1 MAQYFLKLPK
11 MGESVA
17 EATVT
22 KWLKEIGD
30 SISLDDPIVEIA
42 TDKVDTDVSAEV
54 SGILLEKRF
63 EENAVVAVGDILA
76 VIETEGQSLEHSSIP
91 SVELLE
97 DKVPNIK
104 ENAKKEE
111 SVPIPEE
118 FTEVLLDE
126 IKIAQ
131 ETVQITTKE
140 SSKFYSPLVRN
151 IAQEERIPLE
161 ILQTI
166 VGTGKDQRVTKKDIL
181 TFIKNRSSAEVL
193 NNEKPIQTIISKTK
207 AVETAVGKKGI
218 SLTGNDQILE
228 MTRME
233 KLIATHMKSSIQTAA
248 HVQSFIEVDVT
259 NLWNWREEAKNAFQ
273 KRENEKLTFTP
284 LFMTAIIKALRDYPE
299 LNSTIQ
305 GEKII
310 IKQAI
315 NLGMATALSDGNL
328 IVPVIKNADHFNLVG
343 LAKAV
348 NDLAKRS
355 RNNALKPDEVQDGTY
370 TFTNIGNFGSIMGTP
385 IINQPQV
392 GILAIGAIRKM
403 PAVIETPEGDF
414 IGIRHKVILSHSFDH
429 RIINGAAGAL
439 FVKRVAE
446 YLENWEE
453 NLPY

>member
-76 VIETEGQSLEHSSIP
+76 VIETEGQSLEHSNIP

-111 SVPIPEE
+111 SVPITEE

-181 TFIKNRSSAEVL
+181 TFIKNRSSAEIL
-193 NNEKPIQTIISKTK
+193 INEKSTQTIISKTK
-207 AVETAVGKKGI
+207 ADETAVGKKGI

-233 KLIATHMKSSIQTAA
+233 KLISNHMKSSIQTAA

-299 LNSTIQ
+299 LNSSIQ

-414 IGIRHKVILSHSFDH
+414 IGIRHKVILSHSYDH
-429 RIINGAAGAL
+429 RIINGAAGGL

-453 NLPY
+453 PFPY

>member
-76 VIETEGQSLEHSSIP
+76 VIETEGQSLEHSNIP

-131 ETVQITTKE
+131 ETVQIITKE

-166 VGTGKDQRVTKKDIL
+166 VGTGKNQRVTKKDIL
-181 TFIKNRSSAEVL
+181 TFIKNRSSAEIL
-193 NNEKPIQTIISKTK
+193 INEKPTQTIISKTK
-207 AVETAVGKKGI
+207 EVETAVGKKDI

-233 KLIATHMKSSIQTAA
+233 KLIANHMKSSIQTAA

-299 LNSTIQ
+299 LNSSIQ

-355 RNNALKPDEVQDGTY
+355 RNNALRPDEVQDGTY

>member
-22 KWLKEIGD
+22 KWLKGIGD
-30 SISLDDPIVEIA
+30 SISLDDPVVEIA

-63 EENAVVAVGDILA
+63 EENAVVAVGDVLA
-76 VIETEGQSLEHSSIP
+76 VIETEGESVQHSSDS

-111 SVPIPEE
+111 LVPLEEE

-131 ETVQITTKE
+131 ETVQIITKE

-151 IAQEERIPLE
+151 IAQEEGISLE

-166 VGTGKDQRVTKKDIL
+166 IGTGKDQRVTKKDIL
-181 TFIKNRSSAEVL
+181 TFIKNRSSAEML
-193 NNEKPIQTIISKTK
+193 INEKSTQTIISKTK

-233 KLIATHMKSSIQTAA
+233 KLISNHMKSSIQTAA

-299 LNSTIQ
+299 LNSSIQ